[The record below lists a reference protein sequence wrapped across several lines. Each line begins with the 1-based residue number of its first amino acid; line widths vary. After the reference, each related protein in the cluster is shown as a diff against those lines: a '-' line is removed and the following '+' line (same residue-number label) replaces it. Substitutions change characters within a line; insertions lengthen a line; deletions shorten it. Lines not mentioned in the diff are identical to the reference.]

1 LNSHAV
7 NFQQNAAAGAPKKDN
22 SGYRR
27 DEEFDSP
34 PPSPNAHSQQAQ
46 APAPAQIDI
55 GEHGSGWVCCC
66 L

>member
-7 NFQQNAAAGAPKKDN
+7 NFQRNAAAGAPKKDN
-22 SGYRR
+22 NGYKR

-34 PPSPNAHSQQAQ
+34 PPSPNADSQQAS
-46 APAPAQIDI
+46 ALAPAQMDT
-55 GEHGSGWVCCC
+55 GEHGSDRLCFC